1 MPKGTANPQPLRCLV
16 RSSDGWWVQLSR
28 NGIEHRHL
36 FKFGA
41 IRSEPE
47 ALALAQARRDQL
59 MQEHPEIARWRTIE
73 RAICNGKPGGVVYV
87 AGPDKQSSCWCAETP
102 MADGTV
108 MRETFS
114 IARFSKTAKQLAI
127 AERERQLNLMVAGFA
142 VKAELDAASNRL
154 GNGQNDAAMYG
165 IVRHKTYWLVKLERS
180 RQRFSKTFSFAKLGG
195 VQDALAQAQAWRD
208 DIVRQHPPVM
218 RQQRANKLRSNN
230 KTGIVGVTCVLGPD
244 GRPRQWS
251 AHTYIGPGQLLQK
264 TFSVYRHGE
273 DAQTLAIAERQKQLA
288 QMEGRARLHPVEE
301 QVRSSST
308 RRASRQSVRTNGRSS
323 DGARSGARAVSAEVA
338 DSHEACPRNAE
349 DA

>member
-1 MPKGTANPQPLRCLV
+1 VPKGTANPQPLRCLV